1 MFIKLGGD
9 IVQLSRIVAFH
20 KTMGDPTR
28 IRIIYLLSKGP
39 LHGQAIAGKLGLT
52 PPTITHHLHKLK
64 DINLVY
70 TRRDKNTI
78 YYYLNE
84 RVLKH
89 QAQTLENI
97 IDEKGVLEEMDEVK
111 DTKSEH
117 YKVINNFFSADGKL
131 KSIPAQRKKKLII
144 FEHLI
149 KGLKKGVKY
158 EEKEINQYIKQFH
171 DDYATIRREFI
182 TNQYMYREN
191 GIYEVNPSEMWAK
204 ID

>member
-1 MFIKLGGD
+1 M
-9 IVQLSRIVAFH
+9 QLNRIVAFH

-28 IRIIYLLSKGP
+28 IRIVYLLSKGP

-52 PPTITHHLHKLK
+52 PPTITHHLHKLR

-70 TRRDKNTI
+70 TRREKNTV

-84 RVLKH
+84 KIILH
-89 QAQTLENI
+89 QAVTLEKI
-97 IDEKGVLEEMDEVK
+97 ISQKEELEEMEQDNVYRK
-111 DTKSEH
+111 
-117 YKVINNFFSADGKL
+117 KVLDAFIQTDGKL

-144 FEHLI
+144 FEHMV

-158 EEKEINQYIKQFH
+158 EEKEINEYIKNFH
-171 DDYATIRREFI
+171 DDFATIRREFI

-191 GIYEVNPSEMWAK
+191 GIYEVNPPEMWAK
-204 ID
+204 IE

>member
-1 MFIKLGGD
+1 MFTKLGGD

-111 DTKSEH
+111 DTKNEH